1 MMTALITTFRSSI
14 QMQIWP
20 KNLTWILLG
29 NTCQMP
35 LPTTTCLGLVAPS
48 LLAMQEWIQLPI
60 RLWIAILVDL
70 EKEDSTKGK
79 I

>member
-1 MMTALITTFRSSI
+1 
-14 QMQIWP
+14 MQIWP

-35 LPTTTCLGLVAPS
+35 TTTCSYLGFVVPS
-48 LLAMQEWIQLPI
+48 QLAMQQWIQLPI
-60 RLWIAILVDL
+60 RLWIAILVDF

-79 I
+79 IWNS